1 MFCRSCKFRTGFA
14 GGRKMESV
22 IIFGAGIAGLSAAH
36 ELNQL
41 GYKVS
46 VYEAMEQ
53 PGGFF
58 RSARNSNNNMPSEYS
73 WHGMGPWYL
82 NTFDLMKKIPLND
95 KGNLYDLAL
104 SRPIDFG
111 IFPDDT
117 HPRFYEKGWQSI
129 PGMFRMNR
137 WEFVKW
143 LYLMLKTWT
152 ANHRSTE
159 KYSRHNAAQAWRP
172 LLKSTAYKTW
182 RSCFGPWIG
191 SDWSRASLHT
201 TGDFFR
207 KQLTTRPKHHH
218 QADEDGP
225 AWTQGAGDGWLL
237 LKGPSSEYWF
247 DPWTAYLQKKGVE
260 FHWQKPLTKIEFDG
274 RKIISTVSGDETIV
288 GDYYILALNP
298 FATAEILSRTP
309 ELEQLEVLRLFK
321 PLIQDGPHT
330 QVSFRVPF
338 SEEIRFPRER
348 VAVVVSDSEF
358 NLTLF
363 AEEQVWMKEVDLGE
377 NVKSL
382 WTGTACISSV
392 PGRIYHKS
400 VSSCTI
406 EEFREEVKAQIL
418 SCSALDGMIREANQ
432 GKALQDFSMMEI
444 EVWHEWE
451 FSAEGISSYQPK
463 WVTSTT
469 TQHSM
474 PPQTTP
480 LDNLFLAGSHTQT
493 QAHVWSIEGAVE
505 SGRRAAKAI
514 DSRVTVIDQYIP
526 RWVSMSSKIDDL
538 FYAVKAPHVIDS
550 TIVLLFILG
559 LWYLL

>member
-1 MFCRSCKFRTGFA
+1 MKSI
-14 GGRKMESV
+14 V
-22 IIFGAGIAGLSAAH
+22 IFGAGIAGLSAAH
-36 ELNQL
+36 ELVQL
-41 GYKVS
+41 GFHVS
-46 VYEAMEQ
+46 VYEATDQ

-58 RSARNSNNNMPSEYS
+58 RSARSRNNNMPSEYS
-73 WHGMGPWYL
+73 WHGMGPWYH

-95 KGNLYDLAL
+95 EGNLYDLVL

-117 HPRFYEKGWQSI
+117 HSRFYDEGLKSI
-129 PGMFRMNR
+129 PKMFRMNR

-143 LYLMLKTWT
+143 SYLMFKTWT

-159 KYSRHNAAQAWRP
+159 KYSSLNAAEAWRP
-172 LLKSTAYKTW
+172 LLKNTAYATW

-191 SDWSRASLHT
+191 SDWSRVCLHT

-207 KQLTTRPKHHH
+207 KQLTTSPTHHH
-218 QADEDGP
+218 RADENGP
-225 AWTQGAGDGWLL
+225 AWTHGAGDGWLL

-247 DPWTAYLQKKGVE
+247 EPWTAYLKKKGVE

-274 RKIISTVSGDETIV
+274 RKIISTISGDETIV

-298 FATAEILSRTP
+298 FATAQILSRTP
-309 ELEQLEVLRLFK
+309 ELEQLEALRLFK
-321 PLIQDGPHT
+321 PLIQGGPHT

-338 SEEIRFPRER
+338 SEEIHFPRDR

-363 AEEQVWMKEVDLGE
+363 AEEQVWMKEVDLGK

-382 WTGTACISSV
+382 WTGTSCISSV
-392 PGRIYHKS
+392 PGRIYHKP
-400 VSSCTI
+400 VSLCTK
-406 EEFREEVKAQIL
+406 EEFQEEVKAQIL
-418 SCSALDGMIREANQ
+418 RCGALDGMIREANQ
-432 GKALQDFSMMEI
+432 GKALRDFTMMEI

-451 FSAEGISSYQPK
+451 FSAEGIKPYQPK

-469 TQHSM
+469 THHSM

-480 LDNLFLAGSHTQT
+480 LANLFLAGAHTRT

-514 DSRVTVIDQYIP
+514 DPRVAVIDQYIP
-526 RWVSMSSKIDDL
+526 GWVRIISKIDDA
-538 FYAVKAPHVIDS
+538 FYAVKAPHVIDL
-550 TIVLLFILG
+550 TMVMLLFLG
-559 LWYLL
+559 LWALF

>member
-1 MFCRSCKFRTGFA
+1 
-14 GGRKMESV
+14 MESV

-46 VYEAMEQ
+46 VYEALKE

-58 RSARNSNNNMPSEYS
+58 RSARSNNNMPSEYS
-73 WHGMGPWYL
+73 WHGMGPWYH
-82 NTFDLMKKIPLND
+82 NTFDLMKNIPLND
-95 KGNLYDLAL
+95 KGNLYDFAL

-117 HPRFYEKGWQSI
+117 HARFYEKGWRSI
-129 PGMFRMNR
+129 PGMFRMNI

-143 LYLMLKTWT
+143 SYLMLKTWT

-159 KYSRHNAAQAWRP
+159 KYSRLNAAEAWRP
-172 LLKSTAYKTW
+172 LLKSTAYTTW
-182 RSCFGPWIG
+182 RACFGPWVG
-191 SDWSRASLHT
+191 SDWSRVCLHT

-207 KQLTTRPKHHH
+207 KQLTTRPTHHH
-218 QADEDGP
+218 RADDDGP
-225 AWTQGAGDGWLL
+225 AWTHGAGNGWLL

-247 DPWTAYLQKKGVE
+247 DPWIAYLQKKGVE

-274 RKIISTVSGDETIV
+274 RKITSTVSGDETIV
-288 GDYYILALNP
+288 GDSYILAINP
-298 FATAEILSRTP
+298 FATADILSLTP

-321 PLIQDGPHT
+321 PLTQDGPHT

-338 SEEIRFPRER
+338 SEKIQFPRKR

-392 PGRIYHKS
+392 PGRIYHKP
-400 VSSCTI
+400 VSLCTK

-418 SCSALDGMIREANQ
+418 SCGALDRMIREANK

-444 EVWHEWE
+444 EVWHEWD
-451 FSAEGISSYQPK
+451 FSPEGIRPYQPK

-469 TQHSM
+469 SQHSM
-474 PPQTTP
+474 PPQITP
-480 LDNLFLAGSHTQT
+480 LANLFLAGAHTRT

-514 DSRVTVIDQYIP
+514 DPRVAVIDQYIP
-526 RWVSMSSKIDDL
+526 GWVRIISKIDDV
-538 FYAVKAPHVIDS
+538 FYTVKAPHVIDL
-550 TIVLLFILG
+550 TLAMLLFLG
-559 LWYLL
+559 LWYVFLGVGE

>member
-1 MFCRSCKFRTGFA
+1 MA
-14 GGRKMESV
+14 SV

-46 VYEAMEQ
+46 VYEALEQ

-58 RSARNSNNNMPSEYS
+58 RSARSSDNNMPSEYS

-95 KGNLYDLAL
+95 QGSLYDLAL

-117 HPRFYEKGWQSI
+117 HPRFYDKGWLSI
-129 PGMFRMNR
+129 PGMFRMNS
-137 WEFVKW
+137 WEFAKW
-143 LYLMLKTWT
+143 SYLMLKTWT
-152 ANHRSTE
+152 ANRRSTE
-159 KYSRHNAAQAWRP
+159 KYSGLNAAEAWRP
-172 LLKSTAYKTW
+172 LLNNTAYTTW

-191 SDWSRASLHT
+191 SDWSRSCLHT

-207 KQLTTRPKHHH
+207 KQLTTRPKHQHR
-218 QADEDGP
+218 ADEEGP
-225 AWTQGAGDGWLL
+225 AWTHGAGNGWLL

-247 DPWTAYLQKKGVE
+247 EPWTAYLQKEGVE
-260 FHWQKPLTKIEFDG
+260 FHWQKPLSKIEFDG
-274 RKIISTVSGDETIV
+274 KKITSTVADDETIV
-288 GDYYILALNP
+288 GDFYVLALSP

-309 ELEQLEVLRLFK
+309 ELKKMEVLRLFK

-382 WTGTACISSV
+382 WTGTSCISSV
-392 PGRIYHKS
+392 PGRIYHKP
-400 VSSCTI
+400 VSLCTK

-418 SCSALDGMIREANQ
+418 SCGALDEMIRQANQ
-432 GKALQDFSMMEI
+432 GKALQDFAMMDI

-480 LDNLFLAGSHTQT
+480 LANLFLAGAHTRT

-514 DSRVTVIDQYIP
+514 DSRVAVIDQYIP
-526 RWVSMSSKIDDL
+526 GWVRMISRIDDI
-538 FYAVKAPHVIDS
+538 FYAVKAPHVIDL
-550 TIVLLFILG
+550 TIAALLLFLG
-559 LWYLL
+559 LWFLL

>member
-1 MFCRSCKFRTGFA
+1 MD
-14 GGRKMESV
+14 SV

-143 LYLMLKTWT
+143 SYLMLKTWT

-159 KYSRHNAAQAWRP
+159 KYSRLNAAQAWCP

-247 DPWTAYLQKKGVE
+247 DPWTVYLQKKGVE

-363 AEEQVWMKEVDLGE
+363 AEEQVWMKEVDLGK

-382 WTGTACISSV
+382 WTGTSCISSV
-392 PGRIYHKS
+392 PGRIYHKP
-400 VSSCTI
+400 VSSCTK
-406 EEFREEVKAQIL
+406 EEFRDEVKAQIL
-418 SCSALDGMIREANQ
+418 SCGALDGMIREANQ
-432 GKALQDFSMMEI
+432 GKALHDFSMMEI

-469 TQHSM
+469 TQHSV
-474 PPQTTP
+474 PPQATP
-480 LDNLFLAGSHTQT
+480 LANLFLAGSHTRT

-514 DSRVTVIDQYIP
+514 NSRVTVIDQYIP
-526 RWVSMSSKIDDL
+526 RWVRMISKIDDL
-538 FYAVKAPHVIDS
+538 FYAVKAPHVIDLI
-550 TIVLLFILG
+550 IVLLLFMG
-559 LWYLL
+559 LWYLF

>member
-1 MFCRSCKFRTGFA
+1 
-14 GGRKMESV
+14 MESV

-46 VYEAMEQ
+46 VYEALEQ

-58 RSARNSNNNMPSEYS
+58 RSTRSSDNNMPSEYS
-73 WHGMGPWYL
+73 WHGMGPWYH

-104 SRPIDFG
+104 SRSIDFG

-117 HPRFYEKGWQSI
+117 HPRFYEKGWRSI

-143 LYLMLKTWT
+143 SYLMLKTWT
-152 ANHRSTE
+152 ANRRSTE
-159 KYSRHNAAQAWRP
+159 KYSRLNAAEAWRP
-172 LLKSTAYKTW
+172 LLKSTAYRTW
-182 RSCFGPWIG
+182 RACFGPWIG
-191 SDWSRASLHT
+191 SDWSRVCLHT

-207 KQLTTRPKHHH
+207 KQLTTRPTHHH
-218 QADEDGP
+218 RADEDGP

-260 FHWQKPLTKIEFDG
+260 FHWQKPLTKIEYDG
-274 RKIISTVSGDETIV
+274 GKIISTVSGDETIV
-288 GDYYILALNP
+288 GDFYILALNP

-309 ELEQLEVLRLFK
+309 ELEQLEVLRMFK

-363 AEEQVWMKEVDLGE
+363 AEEQVWMKEVDLGK

-392 PGRIYHKS
+392 PGRIYHKP
-400 VSSCTI
+400 VSSCTK

-418 SCSALDGMIREANQ
+418 SCGALDEMIREANQ

-451 FSAEGISSYQPK
+451 FSAEGIRPYQPK

-469 TQHSM
+469 SQHSM
-474 PPQTTP
+474 PPQITP
-480 LDNLFLAGSHTQT
+480 LANLFLAGAHTRT

-514 DSRVTVIDQYIP
+514 NPRVAVIDQYIP
-526 RWVSMSSKIDDL
+526 GLVRIISGIDDV
-538 FYAVKAPHVIDS
+538 FYAVKAPHVIDF
-550 TIVLLFILG
+550 TIALLLFMG
-559 LWYLL
+559 LWYLF